1 MEATAIDALQKVGL
15 LLRIFA
21 FTTYSLGKAL
31 FRHLEPQILCRKES
45 VKGLRVLIT
54 GAANGLGRQLAVR
67 FAKKNSK
74 LILWDIDEIAL
85 EKCAS
90 ECKESGCEE
99 VYSDRVDMAFRE
111 SIHEAAEKVNRK
123 YGGVDIIVS
132 NAGVLNGGY
141 FMELDDAKLDRIVDI
156 NFKAHFWIMKS
167 FLGGMIER
175 NSGHIVPI
183 CSMASF
189 VAAPKL
195 VDYASTKYALL
206 GFMEGLQNEM
216 KYMRKDGIQFTIVCP
231 HWINTRLIRQ
241 LGYLIY
247 ESGNLLRPII
257 YYHKTSCRKTNTNSR
272 FSFCSIRAIEIFR
285 KQFIHVLWQMIFL

>member
-1 MEATAIDALQKVGL
+1 MTWSISWREIMQNRFQKIL
-15 LLRIFA
+15 KHSWNNAKINTKIIRNISESPRRLSTKMIFS
-21 FTTYSLGKAL
+21 F
-31 FRHLEPQILCRKES
+31 Q
-45 VKGLRVLIT
+45 
-54 GAANGLGRQLAVR
+54 
-67 FAKKNSK
+67 
-74 LILWDIDEIAL
+74 
-85 EKCAS
+85 
-90 ECKESGCEE
+90 
-99 VYSDRVDMAFRE
+99 
-111 SIHEAAEKVNRK
+111 
-123 YGGVDIIVS
+123 
-132 NAGVLNGGY
+132 
-141 FMELDDAKLDRIVDI
+141 
-156 NFKAHFWIMKS
+156 IMKS

-285 KQFIHVLWQMIFL
+285 KQFIHFSWHMI